1 MIKHLELLIHALR
14 DEMQQYGEMLAL
26 LDSQQELVV
35 TRAADDVLQTVSAI
49 QAQNLVIQ
57 EVRSKRDECR
67 EHLSIVLKQPAD
79 APFEKLIP
87 LLPEEYRPLLTA
99 LVEEN
104 NELIRRI
111 QQRARQNH
119 LLLSRTIELMQKF
132 MSTLTPAFNPRLYN
146 GTGSSMLAGTPRHSL
161 FEAVG

>member
-1 MIKHLELLIHALR
+1 MIKHLELLIQALR
-14 DEMQQYGEMLAL
+14 EEMQQYGEMLAL
-26 LDSQQELVV
+26 LDNQQELVV
-35 TRAADDVLQTVSAI
+35 TRAADEVLQTVSAI

-57 EVRSKRDECR
+57 DARTKRDECR
-67 EHLSIVLKQPAD
+67 ERLANSLRQPAD

-87 LLPEEYRPLLTA
+87 LVPDEYRPLLSA
-99 LVEEN
+99 LVDEN

-132 MSTLTPAFNPRLYN
+132 LSTLTPAFNPRLYN
-146 GTGSSMLAGTPRHSL
+146 GTGSTILAGTPRHTL